1 MSVDIL
7 AEALSSIRRAT
18 ELTAP
23 KDRHTN
29 KLHQNKEYLWEDDT
43 SAYIYTRGTTT
54 AGNYYVRIYDK
65 KTKQRYVKSLGT
77 ANRDKAIVDARV
89 LFKMLGG
96 RIEKG
101 QKAETITTEVMVSKY
116 LAREKQRISPYP
128 RQGITKERYRIKEYT

>member
-1 MSVDIL
+1 MESKEQIRSSNRDKLAELLDDSGVSVDIL

-54 AGNYYVRIYDK
+54 AGNYYVRIYYK
-65 KTKQRYVKSLGT
+65 KSKQR
-77 ANRDKAIVDARV
+77 
-89 LFKMLGG
+89 
-96 RIEKG
+96 
-101 QKAETITTEVMVSKY
+101 
-116 LAREKQRISPYP
+116 
-128 RQGITKERYRIKEYT
+128 